1 MSLHTCLVTCKKLHA
16 TPVKL
21 CHYKLMSQTASE
33 ECLFVQL
40 LIIQTDN
47 QVMEKNKNI
56 KVLASTVVCYTHSKT
71 ILEKLGY
78 FFGNKNVS

>member
-33 ECLFVQL
+33 EHLFVQP
-40 LIIQTDN
+40 LIVKQT
-47 QVMEKNKNI
+47 I
-56 KVLASTVVCYTHSKT
+56 K
-71 ILEKLGY
+71 
-78 FFGNKNVS
+78 